1 MSFYLLADVQEV
13 DLERAIEDFDGN
25 LCAVAQFLHEFLAD
39 QSGCVL
45 KLSTSNGLSGEQA
58 AAVVHDVANT
68 LDAGWCR
75 GAALAVRSREKRLR
89 HDAGCSVR
97 DAIAEVRSIVDMAFH
112 AVEAVVRD
120 GREVGPA

>member
-1 MSFYLLADVQEV
+1 MNSHLLADAQEV

-25 LCAVAQFLHEFLAD
+25 LGAIAQLLHEFLAD
-39 QSGCVL
+39 HSGCVL
-45 KLSTSNGLSGEQA
+45 KLTANDRLSGEQA

-75 GAALAVRSREKRLR
+75 SAAMAVRSREERLR
-89 HDAGCSVR
+89 RDAACDVR
-97 DAIAEVRSIVDMAFH
+97 DAMAEVRSIVDKAFH

-120 GREVGPA
+120 GRTSHLS